1 MPHIKLVE
9 GKGDYVKRVHK
20 DGTIEDVCECIW
32 NADCNEISA
41 GGIMTG
47 KVRCP
52 SFEGRVCNCSPEN
65 PIALLEA
72 AKVRC
77 YPENE
82 GGKRE
87 RIRSTGR

>member
-1 MPHIKLVE
+1 MKMSYEEETVFINQFGVPFRKCA
-9 GKGDYVKRVHK
+9 
-20 DGTIEDVCECIW
+20 IEECIW
-32 NADCNEISA
+32 NADCNEVSA

-47 KVRCP
+47 ELRCH

-65 PIALLEA
+65 PIAVLEA

-77 YPENE
+77 YPEKE
-82 GGKRE
+82 GRKRE

>member
-1 MPHIKLVE
+1 MKMSYEEETVFINQFGVPFRKCE
-9 GKGDYVKRVHK
+9 MK
-20 DGTIEDVCECIW
+20 ECIW

-41 GGIMTG
+41 GGMMTG
-47 KVRCP
+47 EVRCP

-77 YPENE
+77 YPEKE
-82 GGKRE
+82 RRKRE